1 MGVLPNRPTCRAFVV
16 GRTST
21 VQAGGLGPGLDS
33 APPDRLVRTGRQG
46 ELARIN
52 LAVLVGVGTTANET
66 YDYDFLAPLQH
77 PP

>member
-1 MGVLPNRPTCRAFVV
+1 MPCATIIHSRKPQVAAPS
-16 GRTST
+16 GRRLST
-21 VQAGGLGPGLDS
+21 VRPRPRS
-33 APPDRLVRTGRQG
+33 VRS
-46 ELARIN
+46 RIN